1 MFESNKNLTDERFHL
16 VLESK
21 TQQKKPV
28 MPLLDP
34 ESDLSMSVVVMG
46 ADILRELILQS
57 PIQVD
62 ELMELFVKRDN
73 RRTEAHFYS
82 SLEFLYTVG
91 AIEHHKYHIILQKS
105 SETL

>member
-1 MFESNKNLTDERFHL
+1 MFESNKNFTDERFHL

-82 SLEFLYTVG
+82 SLEFHYTVG